1 METELLPWAL
11 EGVDLGADVLEIGP
25 GYGVA
30 TGFLRTRVAHL
41 TCIEIDSG
49 LVHSLSRRMARTN
62 VTVTHGDATR
72 LPFRGKSFSA
82 AVCFTMLHHVPT
94 PALQDRL
101 LTEVARVL
109 LPSGAFAGTDSL
121 TSPLF
126 RIIHLGDAL
135 TPVDLRTLPSRLES
149 AGFKET
155 AIDQRGQVFRF
166 RATRGA

>member
-1 METELLPWAL
+1 M
-11 EGVDLGADVLEIGP
+11 
-25 GYGVA
+25 
-30 TGFLRTRVAHL
+30 
-41 TCIEIDSG
+41 
-49 LVHSLSRRMARTN
+49 
-62 VTVTHGDATR
+62 TVTHGDATR
-72 LPFRGKSFSA
+72 LPFPDKSFSA

-109 LPSGAFAGTDSL
+109 RPSGAFAGTDSL

-126 RIIHLGDAL
+126 RIIHLGDTL

-155 AIDQRGQVFRF
+155 AIDRRGQVFRF
-166 RATRGA
+166 RATRGT